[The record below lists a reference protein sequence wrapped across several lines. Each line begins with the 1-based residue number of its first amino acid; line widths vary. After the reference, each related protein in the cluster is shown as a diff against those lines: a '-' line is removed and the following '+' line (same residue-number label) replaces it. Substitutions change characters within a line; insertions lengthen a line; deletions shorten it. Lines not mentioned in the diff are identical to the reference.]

1 MAEESFVLLK
11 NENAILPMS
20 KDRTALLTGPYI
32 DASGLH
38 SSWAITGDDRDSIPV
53 LHAADD
59 ACKEGF
65 SFLFAPVGP
74 VLRNLSGL
82 YRPGREELSGDI
94 QALADKEA
102 LNVSEKKALHNAE
115 HAETVVLLLGEHR
128 LQSGEAASRTDIR
141 LPEWQLDFLRSIYQ
155 RNQQI
160 VSVIFTGRPLDLREI
175 SQLSKAVLIAW
186 LPGTEGGPALMN
198 LLTGKYSPCGKL
210 PMSMPYCAGQ
220 VPVFYSQYATGRPVT
235 GPDDNAFYRSR
246 YLDCPNDPLYP
257 FGYGLSY
264 TDFVI
269 SDVQL
274 SGSSLSPD
282 GEITASV
289 TVTNIG
295 PVGGYEV
302 IQLYIQDITAS
313 VVRPLCELKGF
324 EKYYLSPGETKD
336 VCFSVTEEMLR
347 FHNSAGAY
355 VSEKGRFRLW
365 VSNSSMAGKP
375 VEFELL

>member
-1 MAEESFVLLK
+1 M
-11 NENAILPMS
+11 
-20 KDRTALLTGPYI
+20 
-32 DASGLH
+32 
-38 SSWAITGDDRDSIPV
+38 
-53 LHAADD
+53 
-59 ACKEGF
+59 
-65 SFLFAPVGP
+65 
-74 VLRNLSGL
+74 
-82 YRPGREELSGDI
+82 
-94 QALADKEA
+94 
-102 LNVSEKKALHNAE
+102 
-115 HAETVVLLLGEHR
+115 
-128 LQSGEAASRTDIR
+128 
-141 LPEWQLDFLRSIYQ
+141 
-155 RNQQI
+155 
-160 VSVIFTGRPLDLREI
+160 
-175 SQLSKAVLIAW
+175 
-186 LPGTEGGPALMN
+186 
-198 LLTGKYSPCGKL
+198 
-210 PMSMPYCAGQ
+210 
-220 VPVFYSQYATGRPVT
+220 T